1 VWGRKR
7 GKRCE
12 EQQYEINDDE
22 EMIFIDECEKE
33 TKKKKK
39 VSEQKVITN
48 KYCLL

>member
-7 GKRCE
+7 GKKCV

-33 TKKKKK
+33 TKKRKKCL
-39 VSEQKVITN
+39 N
-48 KYCLL
+48 KK